1 MDIQNKIINKIGILT
16 INREK
21 VLNDLTPEVLKELN
35 QLVISFIKN
44 KKIGVII
51 ITGSGKKAF
60 IAGAD
65 IKIMKSLD
73 KKGGYEFSKLGQEVT
88 QTIET
93 SPKPIIAAVNGFA
106 LGGGCEISL
115 ACHLRFASD
124 NAKFGQPEVRIG
136 LIPGWGGTQRL
147 PRIIGKGHAIELIT
161 GGQLIDS
168 KKAFRIGLVNN
179 VFAPDDLLKEVIKF
193 AELILLNGPIALT
206 DSLYCIN
213 IAAEKPISEGLEIE
227 AKIFGDRFESKE
239 TIEGLSA
246 FIEKRK
252 PSFSS

>member
-21 VLNDLTPEVLKELN
+21 ALNALTPEVLKELN

-44 KKIGVII
+44 KNIGVII

>member
-21 VLNDLTPEVLKELN
+21 VLNALTPEVLKELN

>member
-1 MDIQNKIINKIGILT
+1 MDIQNNIINKIGILT

-21 VLNDLTPEVLKELN
+21 ALNALTPEVLKELN

-44 KKIGVII
+44 KNIGVII

-179 VFAPDDLLKEVIKF
+179 VFAPEDLLKEVIKF